1 MNWIDLVF
9 IALIVISGLISLY
22 RGFVR
27 EIFSLATWIIAAWV
41 GIQYSSAVAVYL
53 PEGISDVTL
62 RLGLAFAGIFI
73 LVLILGGIAG
83 VLANRIVRGSGLTG
97 TDRSLGVVFGVLRG
111 ALIVTVLVFVAS
123 LTLFPEESWWQE
135 SAMVPHFERVVD
147 RFLGML
153 PEPLQERLQ
162 GLNAEADA

>member
-27 EIFSLATWIIAAWV
+27 EVFSLATWIIAVWA
-41 GIQYSSAVAVYL
+41 GIQYSSTVAVYL
-53 PEGISDVTL
+53 PEGITDVTL

-83 VLANRIVRGSGLTG
+83 VLANRVVRGSGLTG

-111 ALIVTVLVFVAS
+111 ALIVAVLVFVAS
-123 LTLFPEESWWQE
+123 LTLFSQESWWQE

-147 RFLGML
+147 RFIGML

-162 GLNAEADA
+162 GLNAETEA